1 MYMDEK
7 LPDGE
12 QLVRDLLRWLGED
25 PDREGLKETPRRVTK
40 AWRDWTKGYS
50 QNPADVLKVFKDGGE
65 KYDEM
70 VVVRDIPFYSHC
82 VIGSTFVETP
92 IGRVPISRLKDNDWV
107 YSVDAR
113 TFELVLSK
121 CRNPRITRRN
131 ADLVRVYTDND
142 TVICTPDHR
151 FLLISGVWKE
161 AASLQNGDRL
171 VSLYRSYST
180 VSRSSGHYPRLVAS
194 RYTRWDGGLQ
204 IGGRTIGIAE
214 HRFVSSDG
222 KGVVH
227 HKNGLLWDNRPENL
241 ERVTISQHNQLH
253 QRTQKLAH
261 NSNRKKAAALAS
273 GRIATRILRAASVKS
288 HWDNMTLAEREGRK
302 AAMRAGIAKA
312 RNHLVLGVE
321 KLSWKEDVWCMDVP
335 ETQTFF
341 ANGMAVHNCE
351 HHLAPFFGTAT
362 IAYLPNGRIVG
373 LSKLV
378 RLLEVFSR
386 RLQVQ
391 ERITTQVADS
401 LDDQL
406 QPRGVG
412 VVLRA
417 RHFCMETRGVCKAGT
432 ETVTS
437 ALRGCF
443 VETAVRTEFLKL
455 AR

>member
-70 VVVRDIPFYSHC
+70 VVVRDIPFYSH
-82 VIGSTFVETP
+82 
-92 IGRVPISRLKDNDWV
+92 
-107 YSVDAR
+107 
-113 TFELVLSK
+113 
-121 CRNPRITRRN
+121 
-131 ADLVRVYTDND
+131 
-142 TVICTPDHR
+142 
-151 FLLISGVWKE
+151 
-161 AASLQNGDRL
+161 
-171 VSLYRSYST
+171 
-180 VSRSSGHYPRLVAS
+180 
-194 RYTRWDGGLQ
+194 
-204 IGGRTIGIAE
+204 
-214 HRFVSSDG
+214 
-222 KGVVH
+222 
-227 HKNGLLWDNRPENL
+227 
-241 ERVTISQHNQLH
+241 
-253 QRTQKLAH
+253 
-261 NSNRKKAAALAS
+261 
-273 GRIATRILRAASVKS
+273 
-288 HWDNMTLAEREGRK
+288 
-302 AAMRAGIAKA
+302 
-312 RNHLVLGVE
+312 
-321 KLSWKEDVWCMDVP
+321 
-335 ETQTFF
+335 
-341 ANGMAVHNCE
+341 CE